1 MSLADVCVLIKIFD
15 MEEGMEE
22 NSREQNLNATRS
34 DKFGRFSFV
43 LLKVQHDRGWRL
55 SASILVFE
63 AWEESAYCIVILCT
77 RFERPSQVDPLVA
90 PAGMPLVRS
99 TYLCLPTRTENYE
112 YHIQTPPN

>member
-1 MSLADVCVLIKIFD
+1 MRTEVAFNYRYLVPRLSLADVCVLIKIFD

-63 AWEESAYCIVILCT
+63 AWEA
-77 RFERPSQVDPLVA
+77 QV
-90 PAGMPLVRS
+90 G
-99 TYLCLPTRTENYE
+99 
-112 YHIQTPPN
+112 